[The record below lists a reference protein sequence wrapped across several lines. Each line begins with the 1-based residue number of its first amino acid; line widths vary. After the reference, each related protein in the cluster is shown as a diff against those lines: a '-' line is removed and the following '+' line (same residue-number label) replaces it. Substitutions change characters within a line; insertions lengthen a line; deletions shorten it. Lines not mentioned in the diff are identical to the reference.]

1 MLWILFWRRYYYS
14 MIQLTNI
21 WKTFGE
27 KQVHKGV
34 NLEVRKNETLVI
46 IGRSGGGKSVLL
58 KMIIGLIK
66 PDSGSIIVDGK
77 EVTSMTFKQLQ
88 RLRFKFG
95 FLFQGAALFDSMT
108 VGQNIELA
116 LRRHTDYKDGD
127 ISERVK
133 FALRLVKLENVENLM
148 PSNISGG
155 MKKRVGLA
163 RAIALTPHYMLY
175 DEPTTGLDVETADG
189 INLLINELKTTLGV
203 TSVVV
208 THDIHSAFVVGD
220 RFAIFENGQ
229 FIMTGTKEDIR
240 NSPNPEVRKYIESD
254 IET

>member
-1 MLWILFWRRYYYS
+1 MNTIR
-14 MIQLTNI
+14 LTDI
-21 WKTFGE
+21 WKSFGDN
-27 KQVHKGV
+27 QVHNGV
-34 NLEVRKNETLVI
+34 NLAVRPHETLVI

-66 PDSGSIIVDGK
+66 PDSGSITVDGK
-77 EVTSMTFKQLQ
+77 EVTTMSFKQLQ

-108 VGQNIELA
+108 VGENIELA
-116 LRRHTDYKDGD
+116 LRRHSDYKAGD
-127 ISERVK
+127 IRERVQY
-133 FALRLVKLENVENLM
+133 ALSLVKLDNVEQLM
-148 PSNISGG
+148 PSSLSGG

-163 RAIALTPHYMLY
+163 RAIALTPKFMLY

-203 TSVVV
+203 TSIVV

-220 RFAIFENGQ
+220 RFAIFENGR
-229 FIMTGTKEDIR
+229 FIMTGTKEDIQ
-240 NSPNPEVRKYIESD
+240 NSPDENVRKYIESD
-254 IET
+254 IQT

>member
-1 MLWILFWRRYYYS
+1 

-21 WKTFGE
+21 WKKFGE
-27 KQVHKGV
+27 KQVHNGL
-34 NLEVRKNETLVI
+34 NLEVRDHETLVI

-66 PDSGSIIVDGK
+66 PDNGSIVVDGK
-77 EVTSMTFKQLQ
+77 EVTMLTYRQLQ

-116 LRRHTDYKDGD
+116 LRRHSDFKDAD
-127 ISERVK
+127 IAERVSY
-133 FALRLVKLENVENLM
+133 ALELVKLEKNVERLM
-148 PSNISGG
+148 PSSISGG

-163 RAIALTPHYMLY
+163 RAIALTPKYMLY

-189 INLLINELKTTLGV
+189 INLLINEMKTTLGV
-203 TSVVV
+203 TSIVV

-220 RFAIFENGQ
+220 RFAIFESGQ
-229 FIMTGTKEDIR
+229 FIMTGTKDDIR
-240 NSPNPEVRKYIESD
+240 NSPDPEVRKYIESD
-254 IET
+254 IQT

>member
-1 MLWILFWRRYYYS
+1 
-14 MIQLTNI
+14 MITLTNI
-21 WKTFGE
+21 WKRFGE

-34 NLEVRKNETLVI
+34 DLEVRDNETLVI
-46 IGRSGGGKSVLL
+46 LGRSGGGKSVLL

-66 PDSGSIIVDGK
+66 PDSGSIVVDGK
-77 EVTSMTFKQLQ
+77 EIGSLSYKQLQ
-88 RLRFKFG
+88 KLRFKFG

-108 VGQNIELA
+108 VGENIELA
-116 LRRHTDYKDGD
+116 LRRHSEYKDAD
-127 ISERVK
+127 ITERVK
-133 FALRLVKLENVENLM
+133 YALELVKLSNVSHLM

-163 RAIALTPHYMLY
+163 RAIALTPKYMLY

-189 INLLINELKTTLGV
+189 INLLINELKKTLGV
-203 TSVVV
+203 TSIVV
-208 THDIHSAFVVGD
+208 THDIHSAWVVGD

-254 IET
+254 IAT

>member
-1 MLWILFWRRYYYS
+1 

-21 WKTFGE
+21 WKRFGE
-27 KQVHKGV
+27 KQVHSGV
-34 NLEVRKNETLVI
+34 NLEVRDNETLVI

-66 PDSGSIIVDGK
+66 PDSGAIVVDGK
-77 EVTSMTFKQLQ
+77 EVQTMNYKQLQ
-88 RLRFKFG
+88 KMRFKFG

-108 VGQNIELA
+108 VGENIELA
-116 LRRHTDYKDGD
+116 LRRHSEYQSVD

-133 FALRLVKLENVENLM
+133 YALGLVKLQNVEHLM

-163 RAIALTPHYMLY
+163 RAIALTPKYMLY

-189 INLLINELKTTLGV
+189 INLLINELKTMLGV
-203 TSVVV
+203 TSIVV

-240 NSPNPEVRKYIESD
+240 NSPDPEVRKYIESD
-254 IET
+254 IKT

>member
-1 MLWILFWRRYYYS
+1 
-14 MIQLTNI
+14 MITLTNI
-21 WKTFGE
+21 WKRFGE

-34 NLEVRKNETLVI
+34 DLEVRDNETLVI
-46 IGRSGGGKSVLL
+46 LGRSGGGKSVLL

-66 PDSGSIIVDGK
+66 PDSGSIVVDGK
-77 EVTSMTFKQLQ
+77 EIGSLKYKQLQ
-88 RLRFKFG
+88 KLRFKFG

-108 VGQNIELA
+108 VGENIELA
-116 LRRHTDYKDGD
+116 LRRHSEYKDAD
-127 ISERVK
+127 ITERVK
-133 FALRLVKLENVENLM
+133 YALELVKLSNVSHLM

-163 RAIALTPHYMLY
+163 RAIALTPKYMLY

-189 INLLINELKTTLGV
+189 INLLINELKKTLGV
-203 TSVVV
+203 TSIVV
-208 THDIHSAFVVGD
+208 THDIHSAWVVGD

-254 IET
+254 IAT

>member
-1 MLWILFWRRYYYS
+1 

-21 WKTFGE
+21 WKAFGE
-27 KQVHKGV
+27 KQVHKGL
-34 NLEVRKNETLVI
+34 NLEVRDNETLVI

-58 KMIIGLIK
+58 KMIIGLIT
-66 PDSGSIIVDGK
+66 PDSGSITVDGK
-77 EVTSMTFKQLQ
+77 EVSSLTYKQLQ

-116 LRRHTDYKDGD
+116 LRRHSDFKDAD
-127 ISERVK
+127 IADRVSY
-133 FALRLVKLENVENLM
+133 ALQLVKLENVEHLM
-148 PSNISGG
+148 PSSISGG

-163 RAIALTPHYMLY
+163 RAIALTPKYMLY

-229 FIMTGTKEDIR
+229 FIMTGTKDDIR

-254 IET
+254 IQT

>member
-1 MLWILFWRRYYYS
+1 
-14 MIQLTNI
+14 MITLTNI
-21 WKTFGE
+21 WKRFGE
-27 KQVHKGV
+27 KQVHQGV
-34 NLEVRKNETLVI
+34 NLEVRDHETLVI
-46 IGRSGGGKSVLL
+46 LGRSGGGKSVLL
-58 KMIIGLIK
+58 KMIIGLLK
-66 PDSGSIIVDGK
+66 PDSGSIAVDGK
-77 EVTSMTFKQLQ
+77 EVTTLSYKQLQ

-116 LRRHTDYKDGD
+116 LRRHSDFKDAD
-127 ISERVK
+127 IEERVK
-133 FALRLVKLENVENLM
+133 YALELVKLKNVEHLM

-163 RAIALTPHYMLY
+163 RAIALTPKYMLY

-203 TSVVV
+203 TSIVV
-208 THDIHSAFVVGD
+208 THDIHSAFVIGD

-229 FIMTGTKEDIR
+229 FIMTGTKDDIR
-240 NSPNPEVRKYIESD
+240 NSPNPEVRKYIESE

>member
-1 MLWILFWRRYYYS
+1 

-21 WKTFGE
+21 WKKFGE
-27 KQVHKGV
+27 KQVHNGL
-34 NLEVRKNETLVI
+34 NLEVRDHETLVI

-66 PDSGSIIVDGK
+66 PDNGSIVVDGK
-77 EVTSMTFKQLQ
+77 EVTMLTYRQLQ

-116 LRRHTDYKDGD
+116 LRRHSDFKDAD
-127 ISERVK
+127 IAERVSY
-133 FALRLVKLENVENLM
+133 ALELVKLEKNVERLM
-148 PSNISGG
+148 PSSISGG

-163 RAIALTPHYMLY
+163 RAIALTPKYMLY

-189 INLLINELKTTLGV
+189 INLLINEMKTTLGV
-203 TSVVV
+203 TSIVV

-229 FIMTGTKEDIR
+229 FIMTGTKDDIR
-240 NSPNPEVRKYIESD
+240 NSPDPEVRKYIESD
-254 IET
+254 IQT

>member
-1 MLWILFWRRYYYS
+1 
-14 MIQLTNI
+14 MIHLTNI
-21 WKTFGE
+21 WKSFGD

-34 NLEVRKNETLVI
+34 SLDVRANETLVI
-46 IGRSGGGKSVLL
+46 LGRSGGGKSVLL

-66 PDSGSIIVDGK
+66 PDSGSINVDGK
-77 EVTSMTFKQLQ
+77 EVTTMTYKQLQ

-95 FLFQGAALFDSMT
+95 FLFQGAALFDSMS

-116 LRRHTDYKDGD
+116 LRRHSDFKDGD
-127 ISERVK
+127 IAERVQY
-133 FALRLVKLENVENLM
+133 ALELVKLNNVQHLM

-163 RAIALTPHYMLY
+163 RAIALTPKYMLY

-189 INLLINELKTTLGV
+189 INLLINELRSTLGV

-208 THDIHSAFVVGD
+208 THDIHSAFVIGD

-254 IET
+254 IQT

>member
-1 MLWILFWRRYYYS
+1 
-14 MIQLTNI
+14 MIRLTNI
-21 WKTFGE
+21 WKAFGE

-34 NLEVRKNETLVI
+34 NLEVHDNETLVI
-46 IGRSGGGKSVLL
+46 LGRSGGGKSVLL

-66 PDSGSIIVDGK
+66 PDSGSITVDGK
-77 EVTSMTFKQLQ
+77 EVSSLTYKQLQ

-116 LRRHTDYKDGD
+116 LRRHSDYKDTD
-127 ISERVK
+127 ISERVRY
-133 FALRLVKLENVENLM
+133 ALQLVKLNNVEHLM

-163 RAIALTPHYMLY
+163 RAIALTPKYMLY

-208 THDIHSAFVVGD
+208 THDVHSAFVVGD

-229 FIMTGTKEDIR
+229 FIMTGTKDDIR

>member
-1 MLWILFWRRYYYS
+1 

-21 WKTFGE
+21 WKKFGE
-27 KQVHKGV
+27 KQVHNGV
-34 NLEVRKNETLVI
+34 NLEVRDNETLVI

-66 PDSGSIIVDGK
+66 PDSGSIMVDGK
-77 EVTSMTFKQLQ
+77 EVASLTYKQLQ

-116 LRRHTDYKDGD
+116 LRRHTDYKDAD
-127 ISERVK
+127 ITERVK
-133 FALRLVKLENVENLM
+133 FALRLVKLENVEHLM

-163 RAIALTPHYMLY
+163 RAIALTPKYMLY

-203 TSVVV
+203 TSIVV

-229 FIMTGTKEDIR
+229 IIMTGTKDDIR

-254 IET
+254 IQT

>member
-1 MLWILFWRRYYYS
+1 
-14 MIQLTNI
+14 MIAIQNI
-21 WKTFGE
+21 WKSFGD

-34 NLEVRKNETLVI
+34 DLTVRDNETTVI
-46 IGRSGGGKSVLL
+46 LGRSGGGKSVLL

-66 PDSGSIIVDGK
+66 PDSGSVSVDGK
-77 EVTSMTFKQLQ
+77 EVTAMTFRQLQ

-108 VGQNIELA
+108 VGENIELA
-116 LRRHTDYKDGD
+116 LRRHSDYKDVD
-127 ISERVK
+127 IQDRVK
-133 FALRLVKLENVENLM
+133 YALSLVKLENVEHLM
-148 PSNISGG
+148 PSSISGG

-163 RAIALTPHYMLY
+163 RAIALTPKYMLY

-189 INLLINELKTTLGV
+189 INLLINELKQNLGV
-203 TSVVV
+203 TSLVV

-229 FIMTGTKEDIR
+229 FITTGTKEDIR
-240 NSPNPEVRKYIESD
+240 NSPNPEVRKYIESE
-254 IET
+254 IQT

>member
-1 MLWILFWRRYYYS
+1 

-21 WKTFGE
+21 WKRFGE
-27 KQVHKGV
+27 KQVHSGV
-34 NLEVRKNETLVI
+34 NLEVRDNETLVI

-66 PDSGSIIVDGK
+66 PDSGSIVVDGK
-77 EVTSMTFKQLQ
+77 DVQAMSYKQLQ
-88 RLRFKFG
+88 RMRFKFG

-108 VGQNIELA
+108 VGENIELA
-116 LRRHTDYKDGD
+116 LRRHSDYQADD

-133 FALRLVKLENVENLM
+133 YALDLVKLQNVEQLM

-163 RAIALTPHYMLY
+163 RAIALTPKYMLY

-229 FIMTGTKEDIR
+229 FIMTGTKEDIQ
-240 NSPNPEVRKYIESD
+240 NSENPEVRKYIESD
-254 IET
+254 IKT

>member
-1 MLWILFWRRYYYS
+1 
-14 MIQLTNI
+14 MITLTNI
-21 WKTFGE
+21 WKAFGT
-27 KQVHKGV
+27 KQVHKGL
-34 NLEVRKNETLVI
+34 NLEVRDNETLVI
-46 IGRSGGGKSVLL
+46 LGRSGGGKSVLL

-66 PDSGSIIVDGK
+66 PDSGSITVDGK
-77 EVTSMTFKQLQ
+77 EVLSLTYKQLQ

-116 LRRHTDYKDGD
+116 LRRHSDYKDTD

-133 FALRLVKLENVENLM
+133 FALQLVKLENVEHLM
-148 PSNISGG
+148 PSSISGG

-163 RAIALTPHYMLY
+163 RAIALTPKYMLY

-203 TSVVV
+203 TSIVV

-254 IET
+254 IAT

>member
-1 MLWILFWRRYYYS
+1 
-14 MIQLTNI
+14 MIKLTNI
-21 WKTFGE
+21 WKRFGE
-27 KQVHKGV
+27 KQVHTGV
-34 NLEVRKNETLVI
+34 NLEVRDNETLVI

-66 PDSGSIIVDGK
+66 PDSGSINVDGK
-77 EVTSMTFKQLQ
+77 ELSSLTYKQLQ

-116 LRRHTDYKDGD
+116 LRRHSDYKDTD
-127 ISERVK
+127 ISERVT
-133 FALRLVKLENVENLM
+133 FALDLVKLKNVEHLM

-163 RAIALTPHYMLY
+163 RAIALTPKYMLY

-203 TSVVV
+203 TSIVV

-229 FIMTGTKEDIR
+229 FIMTGTKDDIR

-254 IET
+254 IQT